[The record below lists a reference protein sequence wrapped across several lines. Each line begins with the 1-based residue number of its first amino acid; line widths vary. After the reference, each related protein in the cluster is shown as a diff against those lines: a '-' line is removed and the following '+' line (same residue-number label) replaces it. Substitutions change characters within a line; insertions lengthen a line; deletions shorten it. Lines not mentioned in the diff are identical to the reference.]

1 MVELAGV
8 RRRHEEFGEAVEA
21 LRETADQME
30 EGTTLELWDRLTNA
44 VGFLSHELLPYAAV
58 EEEILYPALAVAAVA
73 ADAATPVDVLRAE
86 QLEIRRLTN
95 ELDEARRGLRLG
107 EGGAWSKVR
116 SVLYGLHAVARMHFR
131 IQDEVVLPL
140 LEAELDPRSAE
151 QLDDAIRAVAHTA
164 GRSPVYESLT

>member
-8 RRRHEEFGEAVEA
+8 RRRHEEFGEAVDA
-21 LRETADQME
+21 LRDTADQME
-30 EGTTLELWDRLTNA
+30 EETTLELWDRLTAA
-44 VGFLSHELLPYAAV
+44 VGFLTHELLPYAAV
-58 EEEILYPALAVAAVA
+58 EEEILYPALAVA

-95 ELDEARRGLRLG
+95 ELDEARRGLPLG
-107 EGGAWSKVR
+107 EERAWSRVR

-151 QLDDAIRAVAHTA
+151 QLDDAIRAVLHTTT
-164 GRSPVYESLT
+164 RSPVYQP